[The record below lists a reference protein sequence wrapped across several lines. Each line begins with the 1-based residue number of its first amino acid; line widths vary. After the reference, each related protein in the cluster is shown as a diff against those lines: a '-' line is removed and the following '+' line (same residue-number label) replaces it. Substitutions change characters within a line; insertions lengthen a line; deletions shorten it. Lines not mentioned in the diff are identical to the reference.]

1 MSEPGTRSAAISS
14 PRIAVLAPCYNEEQT
29 IARVIEDFRRAVPE
43 AVIYVYD
50 NNSSDNTKAVARKSG
65 AIVRTETNQGKGHVV
80 RRMFSDIEAD
90 AYVLVDGDDTYD
102 AYVARTMI
110 DLLLE
115 DRLDMVVGRRIDNSE
130 SAYRPGHRFGNTILT
145 STVGRLF
152 GQRCSDMLSGYRV
165 LSRRFVKS
173 FPVFTRGFE
182 IETEMTVHALT
193 LQMPI
198 REIDTHYRERPAGS
212 TSKLRT
218 YRDGMRI
225 LSTIFHLFREE
236 RPLLFFSLMS
246 ALFAL
251 TALGLAYPVIVE
263 FLETGLVRR
272 FPTAILATGLA
283 ILSALSLASAFILD
297 TVTHGRRSAALLHAL
312 SIERWEDSG
321 GALLPAHDAGSS
333 TRNRAQSAD
342 HGRP

>member
-1 MSEPGTRSAAISS
+1 MSDPPSCS
-14 PRIAVLAPCYNEEQT
+14 PRIAVLVPCYNEAQT
-29 IARVIEDFRRAVPE
+29 VGHVIAGFRQSVPK

-50 NNSSDNTKAVARKSG
+50 NNSRDETKAIARAAG
-65 AIVRTETNQGKGHVV
+65 AIVRSETNQGKGHVV

-90 AYVLVDGDDTYD
+90 AYLLVDGDNTYD
-102 AYVARTMI
+102 ASVAGTMV
-110 DLLLE
+110 DLLLQE
-115 DRLDMVVGRRIDNSE
+115 KLDMVVARRVDNSE
-130 SAYRPGHRFGNTILT
+130 TAYWAGHRFGNTMLT
-145 STVGRLF
+145 AAVGRLF
-152 GQRCSDMLSGYRV
+152 GRRCNDMLSGYRV

-198 REIDTHYRERPAGS
+198 REIDTCYRERPAGS

-218 YRDGMRI
+218 YRDGLRI

-236 RPLLFFSLMS
+236 RPLLFFSLIS

-251 TALGLAYPVIVE
+251 TSLGLAYPVIVE

-272 FPTAILATGLA
+272 FPTAILATGMA
-283 ILSALSLASAFILD
+283 ILAALSLASAFILD
-297 TVTHGRRSAALLHAL
+297 TVTHGRRSDALLHAL
-312 SIERWEDSG
+312 AIERWEDDG
-321 GALLPAHDAGSS
+321 C
-333 TRNRAQSAD
+333 
-342 HGRP
+342 